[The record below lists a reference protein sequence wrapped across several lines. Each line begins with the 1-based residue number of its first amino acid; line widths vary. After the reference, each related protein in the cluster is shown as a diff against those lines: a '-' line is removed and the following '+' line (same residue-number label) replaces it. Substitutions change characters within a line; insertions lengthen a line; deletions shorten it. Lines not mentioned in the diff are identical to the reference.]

1 MVSATGTPPQEAL
14 AGLLTN
20 GLDEPAS
27 QIFEPAQRGARRP
40 RGWLV
45 RRALLAADL
54 LGLACA
60 LAVPALIF
68 GVGGSHANRL
78 GYAGEYAVLAAALP
92 AWVLVA
98 KLYGLYDRDEEYTDH
113 STVDDISGVFQLVT
127 LISWLLVALI
137 YVLPVAQPAFGK
149 ILTFWAAAVLAI
161 PLARASSR
169 CYCRRR
175 ESYTQNTVI
184 VGAGDVGQLIARKL
198 LYHPEY
204 GINVVGFVDAEPK
217 ERGPGLSDLT
227 LLGAPE
233 DLPDIIERYDVTRV
247 IIAFSREQ
255 HRATLDLIRDLKDLD
270 MQVDVVPR
278 LFELVPPELRVH
290 QIEGLPV
297 LSLPPFRLSRSSRL
311 IKRSFD
317 LALTVPALIILSP
330 VFAVIAALIKLDSPG
345 PVFFRQIRMGV
356 GGEAFRIYKFR
367 SMRADADERKHE
379 VAHLNKY
386 LSPGGDPRMFKIPD
400 DPRVTRVGHWLRRL
414 SLDELP
420 QLINVVRGEMS
431 LVGARP
437 LILEEDQHIEDWGRR
452 RLDLSPG
459 ITGLWQV
466 LGRNNIPF
474 EEMLAL
480 DYRYV
485 TNWSLGLDLRLILR
499 TIPVL
504 VRPSRGAV

>member
-1 MVSATGTPPQEAL
+1 
-14 AGLLTN
+14 
-20 GLDEPAS
+20 
-27 QIFEPAQRGARRP
+27 
-40 RGWLV
+40 
-45 RRALLAADL
+45 
-54 LGLACA
+54 
-60 LAVPALIF
+60 
-68 GVGGSHANRL
+68 
-78 GYAGEYAVLAAALP
+78 VL
-92 AWVLVA
+92 
-98 KLYGLYDRDEEYTDH
+98 
-113 STVDDISGVFQLVT
+113 
-127 LISWLLVALI
+127 
-137 YVLPVAQPAFGK
+137 
-149 ILTFWAAAVLAI
+149 
-161 PLARASSR
+161 
-169 CYCRRR
+169 C
-175 ESYTQNTVI
+175 
-184 VGAGDVGQLIARKL
+184 
-198 LYHPEY
+198 
-204 GINVVGFVDAEPK
+204 
-217 ERGPGLSDLT
+217 
-227 LLGAPE
+227 
-233 DLPDIIERYDVTRV
+233 
-247 IIAFSREQ
+247 
-255 HRATLDLIRDLKDLD
+255 
-270 MQVDVVPR
+270 
-278 LFELVPPELRVH
+278 
-290 QIEGLPV
+290 
-297 LSLPPFRLSRSSRL
+297 LPPFRLSRSSRL